1 MYRLPPIIPQ
11 NMVVDMPTTM
21 YKLPMIQN
29 SNVESLQTQ
38 ELTDDELKVLKQ
50 LEQRQEAIL
59 TKLEELKSDVE
70 KLKGGAGAGSQAVS
84 GVKDVVIRANPSHPP
99 ETLPIICETL
109 KCQKYKVFT
118 NFHVH
123 SSLPKGIPSRL
134 KDFLPISNC
143 DSRSKADLCVTLI
156 WTNGKETE
164 LVTSPTSSLLVK
176 GEINFL
182 KYFSR
187 RFQLF
192 NINEMTEIQI
202 AQAESLLESVYC
214 DVMWGAGNL
223 DKMVSSILEPILK
236 TSQFLTCGSKLSIAD
251 VYAFALISNEKSGK
265 HSKFVK
271 EWLKRCEPAIKTVKI
286 QGSPK
291 SPRKKI
297 KHPKKEITGIQPG
310 AILKHQ
316 WPETESVYM
325 ATNVMIEQ
333 IKKNHLALVSEKLDG
348 SNLSV
353 SSSGVIASRRKII
366 AVNPTIKEL
375 EATKFAGES
384 LISLDPLLKTCHNLI
399 KTHFQN
405 ILKFDCDVSI
415 FGEWLQSGTASSKE
429 DNFFYSHR
437 GLEKGQLYAFGIGL
451 TFEGQNL
458 SKEALKKVRKQLAAK
473 GFAPKIV
480 DDNFI
485 ILVLNSD
492 LKRLFDKHSVLTVP
506 ILQTLPLVCVF
517 DKMAN
522 ELLRHQ
528 LEGLIITIPEEGII
542 LKWKGY
548 EDNDPRRVGNF
559 VDITAKCK
567 VEEVI
572 KPLNSVLQE
581 SILFNGAGRKRYH
594 DVGLNKAFQSAR
606 SKFPQIG
613 DILNNFHGNPEKK
626 QKIIEGYKFEITEEI
641 TKDFNKAFG
650 VTKETIEAHVGAF
663 VRKEVDTA
671 VSPQHEEGAKPS
683 PRRRK
688 NTYNASSPGGL
699 HL

>member
-1 MYRLPPIIPQ
+1 MSTMYRLPPIIPQ

-59 TKLEELKSDVE
+59 TKLEELKDDVE
-70 KLKGGAGAGSQAVS
+70 KLKGGADAGAGSQAVS

-109 KCQKYKVFT
+109 QCQKYKVFT

-286 QGSPK
+286 QG
-291 SPRKKI
+291 
-297 KHPKKEITGIQPG
+297 
-310 AILKHQ
+310 
-316 WPETESVYM
+316 
-325 ATNVMIEQ
+325 
-333 IKKNHLALVSEKLDG
+333 
-348 SNLSV
+348 
-353 SSSGVIASRRKII
+353 
-366 AVNPTIKEL
+366 
-375 EATKFAGES
+375 
-384 LISLDPLLKTCHNLI
+384 
-399 KTHFQN
+399 
-405 ILKFDCDVSI
+405 
-415 FGEWLQSGTASSKE
+415 
-429 DNFFYSHR
+429 
-437 GLEKGQLYAFGIGL
+437 
-451 TFEGQNL
+451 
-458 SKEALKKVRKQLAAK
+458 
-473 GFAPKIV
+473 
-480 DDNFI
+480 
-485 ILVLNSD
+485 
-492 LKRLFDKHSVLTVP
+492 
-506 ILQTLPLVCVF
+506 
-517 DKMAN
+517 
-522 ELLRHQ
+522 
-528 LEGLIITIPEEGII
+528 
-542 LKWKGY
+542 
-548 EDNDPRRVGNF
+548 
-559 VDITAKCK
+559 
-567 VEEVI
+567 
-572 KPLNSVLQE
+572 
-581 SILFNGAGRKRYH
+581 
-594 DVGLNKAFQSAR
+594 
-606 SKFPQIG
+606 
-613 DILNNFHGNPEKK
+613 
-626 QKIIEGYKFEITEEI
+626 
-641 TKDFNKAFG
+641 
-650 VTKETIEAHVGAF
+650 
-663 VRKEVDTA
+663 
-671 VSPQHEEGAKPS
+671 
-683 PRRRK
+683 
-688 NTYNASSPGGL
+688 
-699 HL
+699 